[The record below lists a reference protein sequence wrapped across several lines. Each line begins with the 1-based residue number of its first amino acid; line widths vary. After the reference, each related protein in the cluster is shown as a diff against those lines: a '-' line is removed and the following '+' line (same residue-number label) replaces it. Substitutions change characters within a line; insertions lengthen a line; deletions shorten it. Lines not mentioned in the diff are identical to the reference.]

1 MPSTGQRL
9 LKWSANIV
17 RHINYFTHKGNLTD
31 KRRLRYHLRVWEVM
45 VDMQDAKPIYLH
57 GSSRCWNN
65 LPLSSLRSTTPPAN
79 TTDGATKTLAL

>member
-1 MPSTGQRL
+1 MPSTGRRL

-45 VDMQDAKPIYLH
+45 VDMQDTKPIYLH
-57 GSSRCWNN
+57 GSSR
-65 LPLSSLRSTTPPAN
+65 LSSLRSTTPPAN
-79 TTDGATKTLAL
+79 TTDGATKALAL